1 MSEPSESPV
10 RLKSAVRARSLAEE
24 GVALSMGATAVVVRG
39 SRADTVWRAL
49 EPTLRAG
56 FEREALLGGF
66 PERGRPFLASILDQL
81 EEHGFLRE
89 LEPEPEGLTPA
100 ERAAYPHLESLTRR
114 PHAALAAL
122 REGTVRVRSS
132 HPEPAAEAARAL
144 ERAGFGTVRVDS
156 EGAPESPL
164 LLTTRWEPAEGEPV
178 EHLIASGGGLWLAG
192 PRDRPAGPDLIEP
205 LRRWFTSRK
214 DTANGTAPD
223 EAATRLVHTLV
234 CAQLALALVAHV
246 ARDAEGAAPAEDA
259 EFMVTTDELVSEPRV
274 FSVLSALNP
283 EVTGPIP
290 GWEAAEP
297 PEVPALLDEVTHL
310 WDRVFGP
317 VDEPRPGS
325 LPQLPVGL
333 ARSGTVVGCGPTTAE
348 ARLDAL
354 LRALR
359 PEVWLPTTAPVGL
372 GLGLTPETAIGAAVA
387 DLALRTPGDRWKDA
401 AAPDLS
407 PGSRRLWAALTL
419 RLGVAASLVVHATDD
434 GGLHRAR
441 VLTET
446 EGELLGEG
454 VAPHPDTAVQ
464 EALLRAVASARLAEE
479 PPGPPLDASG
489 GGTSRTLSDLAR
501 WAFETRAAHLS
512 APEGADRLRDLG
524 VHSAVASWS

>member
-1 MSEPSESPV
+1 MSEPSANPV

-56 FEREALLGGF
+56 FERETLLGGF

-89 LEPEPEGLTPA
+89 LEPEPEDLAPA

-132 HPEPAAEAARAL
+132 HPELAAEAARAL
-144 ERAGFGTVRVDS
+144 VRAGVGTVRVDP
-156 EGAPESPL
+156 EDAPESPL
-164 LLTTRWEPAEGEPV
+164 LLTTRWEPAEGEPA
-178 EHLIASGGGLWLAG
+178 EHLIASGGGLWLSG
-192 PRDRPAGPDLIEP
+192 PRDRSAGPDLVAP
-205 LRRWFTSRK
+205 LRRWFASRK
-214 DTANGTAPD
+214 ETSDGTAPD
-223 EAATRLVHTLV
+223 EAASRLVHTLV

-246 ARDAEGAAPAEDA
+246 ARDAEDAAPAEDA

-274 FSVLSALNP
+274 FSVLSPLNP
-283 EVTGPIP
+283 EATGPIP
-290 GWEAAEP
+290 VWEAAEP
-297 PEVPALLDEVTHL
+297 PEVPALLDSVTHL

-317 VDEPRPGS
+317 VAEPRPGS

-359 PEVWLPTTAPVGL
+359 PEVWLPSAAPVGL

-387 DLALRTPGDRWKDA
+387 DLALRMPGERWKDV

-419 RLGVAASLVVHATDD
+419 RLGVTASLVVHATDD
-434 GGLHRAR
+434 GLHRAR
-441 VLTET
+441 VLPET
-446 EGELLGEG
+446 EGAYSGEG

-479 PPGPPLDASG
+479 PPGPPLDTCG

-501 WAFETRAAHLS
+501 WAFETRAVRLS